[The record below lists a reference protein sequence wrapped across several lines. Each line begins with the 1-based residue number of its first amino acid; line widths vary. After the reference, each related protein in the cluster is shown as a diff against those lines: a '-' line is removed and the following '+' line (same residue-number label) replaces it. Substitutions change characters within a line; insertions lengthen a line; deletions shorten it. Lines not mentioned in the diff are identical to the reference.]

1 MLSLRYLQTSFNEI
15 TLCKHYKMIT
25 PHTNVHFSD
34 KVMLVVKKNE
44 TKDNKVN
51 ILVT

>member
-34 KVMLVVKKNE
+34 KVMLVVKKE
-44 TKDNKVN
+44 RTKNYF
-51 ILVT
+51 VTH

>member
-34 KVMLVVKKNE
+34 KVMLVVKQERIK
-44 TKDNKVN
+44 
-51 ILVT
+51 IYFVTH